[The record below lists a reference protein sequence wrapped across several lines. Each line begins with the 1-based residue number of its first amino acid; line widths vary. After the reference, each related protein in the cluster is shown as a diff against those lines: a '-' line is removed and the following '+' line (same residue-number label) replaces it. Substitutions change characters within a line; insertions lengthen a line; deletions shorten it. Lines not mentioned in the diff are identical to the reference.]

1 MDTAFGNISMLE
13 RETKARRSEMM
24 RLGSGTGSLVN
35 HIYSRSTP
43 VEPEVGMGATRL
55 SWTDR
60 HPATVTE
67 VFKKGKYKYFT
78 IREDLWEIEEGF
90 VRREYIGGEG
100 VPYRFFPS
108 KEGEGR
114 ETTYRIKESGYECVF
129 LNPDTGRFLNMNTG
143 GVIVGRREKYHDPH
157 F

>member
-1 MDTAFGNISMLE
+1 MDTAFGNIGMLE

-35 HIYSRSTP
+35 HIYSRSAP
-43 VEPEVGMGATRL
+43 VEPEVGMGATLL

-78 IREDLWEIEEGF
+78 VREDRWERVSGIM
-90 VRREYIGGEG
+90 GESEN
-100 VPYRFFPS
+100 VVYEFYPS

-114 ETTYRIKESGYECVF
+114 EATYRIKESGYEHVF
-129 LNPDTGRFLNMNTG
+129 LNPDTGRFFKMNTG